1 MSHKI
6 TKHHLP
12 RGERKHENLETHR
25 EKKDQERLRLGSL
38 LLHEER
44 FDKNREALLGSKKQ
58 NKLTQKV
65 KAVEKENSPTSKKR
79 TIEKE

>member
-25 EKKDQERLRLGSL
+25 EKKDHERLRLGNL
-38 LLHEER
+38 LLHEDR
-44 FDKNREALLGSKKQ
+44 FDKNRESYLASKKQ

-65 KAVEKENSPTSKKR
+65 KAQEEEARPKS
-79 TIEKE
+79 